1 MAYLLIPDKKQ
12 TRKVQITKNPFFIG
26 RAKENDLIIHSDAF
40 SRFHAQ
46 INRKEAD
53 FAIMDRGSL
62 NGVFVNGTRI
72 NVETLLHNGDI
83 IGFGDFHVRFLVEE
97 GKPLRADTKELEK
110 MQRFP
115 VEKLMDSR
123 RLEPARKQLYLDLLY
138 TFSSRLLQ
146 HSPSADLGEVALE
159 LIQDVWNP
167 DRSCLMLREPSGEW
181 QIATQR
187 FGKNPQLTGDTVEIS
202 SNLIRELEKNEEALL
217 MANRQEDKRFVASE
231 SLQRQNVNSALC
243 APLLNNKKIY
253 GFLYADLIFPNRSF
267 NYGDL
272 QMFAILANLMA
283 IKWENDQLWHQVLVQ
298 QQLEQELNLA
308 AEIQRKFFPTHPPD
322 LDGYD
327 VAGLTIPTRKVGGD
341 AYFWHER
348 KDGKVVFM
356 IADVMGKGLPSSL
369 LMSQIQAI
377 MKIFSEQYAD
387 AREIVTAVN
396 EFIYKYSTQERF
408 ISMFVMMISPESGKM
423 NYCNAGHN
431 PPFLLRQNGDYD
443 LLEMGGMLLG
453 VFSTQHYNQGEGVL
467 APTDTLVMYT
477 DGLVEARDSAD
488 EEYGL
493 EQLVETVRSNYSLTS
508 VLLNAE
514 IIRKIREEWLA
525 TDQEDDWTLLMV
537 KRP

>member
-46 INRKEAD
+46 INHKEAD
-53 FAIMDRGSL
+53 FTIMDRGSL
-62 NGVFVNGTRI
+62 NGVFVNGARI
-72 NVETLLHNGDI
+72 NAETVLHNGDI

-97 GKPLRADTKELEK
+97 GKPLRTDTKELEK

-159 LIQDVWNP
+159 LIQDVWSP

-187 FGKNPQLTGDTVEIS
+187 FGKYPQLTGDTVEIS

-217 MANRQEDKRFVASE
+217 IANRQEDERFVASE
-231 SLQRQNVNSALC
+231 SMQRQNVNSALC

-253 GFLYADLIFPNRSF
+253 GFLYADLIFPNRTF

-327 VAGLTIPTRKVGGD
+327 VAALTIPTRKVGGD

-408 ISMFVMMISPESGKM
+408 ISMFVMMISPETGKM

-431 PPFLLRQNGDYD
+431 PPFLLRQNGEYD
-443 LLEMGGMLLG
+443 LLENGGMLLG

-467 APTDTLVMYT
+467 LPGDTLVMYT
-477 DGLVEARDSAD
+477 DGLIEARNNAD
-488 EEYGL
+488 EEYEL
-493 EQLVETVRSNYSLTS
+493 EQLVQTVRSNYSLTA

-525 TDQEDDWTLLMV
+525 TDQEDDWTLLVV

>member
-46 INRKEAD
+46 INRKETD

-72 NVETLLHNGDI
+72 NTETVLHNGDI

-159 LIQDVWNP
+159 LIQEVWSP

-181 QIATQR
+181 QIATQQ

-202 SNLIRELEKNEEALL
+202 SNLIHELEKNEEALL
-217 MANRQEDKRFVASE
+217 IANRQEDKRFVASE

-253 GFLYADLIFPNRSF
+253 GFLYADLILPNRSF

-408 ISMFVMMISPESGKM
+408 ISMFVMMISPESGKL

-477 DGLVEARDSAD
+477 DGLVEARDNAD
-488 EEYGL
+488 EEYSL

-525 TDQEDDWTLLMV
+525 TDQEDDWTLLVV